1 MATDQQ
7 EAVAAL
13 LARSGRDFLPLRRSF
28 LQLRTPGG
36 GAAPLAAFVAGR
48 RRRAFDL
55 YLLAHALASREP
67 WDVALP
73 SAVWARLLG
82 LQPSAA
88 ASIISRQWS
97 WLEDQQLV
105 TSRRRARLREVTLL
119 REDGSGAA
127 YAHPG
132 QLGEGDYFRFPYAY
146 WEGHFPDRLD
156 LSAKAVLLI
165 ALSLQ
170 DDFVLPLEHGS
181 RWYGVSADVL
191 RSGLRTLRML
201 RLLDVRVLRKSA
213 PLTARGVTE
222 ERRYTLR
229 GPLRPQAGA
238 IDPDDP
244 TPPVTSRGPLQ
255 GRRYPAGDPRN
266 VRRSR

>member
-48 RRRAFDL
+48 RRRALDL

-73 SAVWARLLG
+73 SVVWARLLG
-82 LQPSAA
+82 LQRSAA

-97 WLEDQQLV
+97 WLEDQELV
-105 TSRRRARLREVTLL
+105 ASRRRARLREVTLL

-127 YAHPG
+127 YTHPG
-132 QLGEGDYFRFPYAY
+132 QPGEGDYFRVPYVY

-156 LSAKAVLLI
+156 LPAKAVLLI

-191 RSGLRTLRML
+191 RSGLRTLRTL
-201 RLLDVRVLRKSA
+201 RLLDVRVVRKPA

-238 IDPDDP
+238 VDQDDP
-244 TPPVTSRGPLQ
+244 TPPATTRGPLQ
-255 GRRYPAGDPRN
+255 GRRHPRGDPRN
-266 VRRSR
+266 VRRR